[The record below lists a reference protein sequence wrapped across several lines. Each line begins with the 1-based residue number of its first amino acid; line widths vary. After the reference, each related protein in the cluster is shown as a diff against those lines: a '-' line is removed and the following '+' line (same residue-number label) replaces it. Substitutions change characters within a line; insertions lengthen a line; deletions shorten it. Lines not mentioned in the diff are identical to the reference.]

1 MVIHSAATMPTEIGK
16 LSAKKSAK
24 TLGKDRKCTALIFLQ
39 WHEEDAGHS
48 SEPEAPILKP
58 STKRTHC
65 QCQNAAPTLVEEGK
79 KLRADWRVPR
89 PDGKLRPVD
98 RVVLRRLRAGVAQ
111 AGGDTTGKITV
122 RDISEWCEVSHRT
135 AQNALRRL
143 AMQRLV
149 TLLKHESGSAEG
161 RRYRLSAD
169 VLRG

>member
-1 MVIHSAATMPTEIGK
+1 MVIHSAPTTPTETGK
-16 LSAKKSAK
+16 RSAKKSAK
-24 TLGKDRKCTALIFLQ
+24 TIGKDRKCTALIFLQ
-39 WHEEDAGHS
+39 WHEEDTGHS
-48 SEPEAPILKP
+48 PETEDPAIKPITKP
-58 STKRTHC
+58 TPC

-98 RVVLRRLRAGVAQ
+98 RVVLRHLRVGAAQ
-111 AGGDTTGKITV
+111 AGSDTTEKITV

-149 TLLKHESGSAEG
+149 MPLKHESGSAEG
-161 RRYRLSAD
+161 RRYRLSAE
-169 VLRG
+169 VLRC

>member
-1 MVIHSAATMPTEIGK
+1 MVIQSAPTTPTGTGK
-16 LSAKKSAK
+16 RSAKKSAK
-24 TLGKDRKCTALIFLQ
+24 ITGRDRKCTALIFLQ

-48 SEPEAPILKP
+48 SEPEAPIIKP

-79 KLRADWRVPR
+79 KLRADWRAPR

-98 RVVLRRLRAGVAQ
+98 RLVLRRLRSRTAH

-149 TLLKHESGSAEG
+149 IPLKHESGSAEG

>member
-1 MVIHSAATMPTEIGK
+1 MVIHSAATTPIKTGK
-16 LSAKKSAK
+16 HSAKKSVR
-24 TLGKDRKCTALIFLQ
+24 TIGKDRKCTALIFLQ
-39 WHEEDAGHS
+39 WHEEDAGRS
-48 SEPEAPILKP
+48 SEPEAPTIKP
-58 STKRTHC
+58 ITKPTHC
-65 QCQNAAPTLVEEGK
+65 QCHNAAPMFVEEGR

-98 RVVLRRLRAGVAQ
+98 RVVLRRLRVGAAQ

-149 TLLKHESGSAEG
+149 TPLKHASGSAEG
-161 RRYRLSAD
+161 RRYRLSAE
-169 VLRG
+169 VLQG